1 MPSVME
7 FSVTQVNLPAVYVA
21 NGLGI
26 CLLMVILLDERR
38 SLRVNARDGYLFR
51 WMCRLC
57 FVLCILETCGFV
69 LEGKLFLGARQMALV
84 CSAAILMLAAGLAYI
99 WVCYVDSK
107 LFPERRQTRLNCPL
121 AAVPAVLVVLM
132 ALANLFFPLFFGIT
146 PSNNYYRGVLFLL
159 PWIVVYGYMAW
170 GASWTYRYQRKADK
184 HLFIPVMTFLIP
196 VYLAGL
202 VQLFCYGISIIW
214 ASVAVGLTC
223 LYINLQ
229 SEQAY
234 LDPLTRLH
242 NRSYLLHYMDR
253 IGGQAKKGLQITG
266 IMLDIN
272 NFKSINDTLGHS
284 GGDAVLRTM
293 GKLLRRAAGDHIVV
307 RYGGDEFVILME
319 DSSPAQVQAVLDRVC
334 QVLQDYNSSRGNR
347 PPIFVSTGSAEFDQM
362 DVFRFFHEMDM
373 KMYEEKRAFYLR
385 REIHETSNDI
395 TAE

>member
-1 MPSVME
+1 
-7 FSVTQVNLPAVYVA
+7 
-21 NGLGI
+21 
-26 CLLMVILLDERR
+26 
-38 SLRVNARDGYLFR
+38 
-51 WMCRLC
+51 MCRLC

-146 PSNNYYRGVLFLL
+146 PSNYYRGGLFLL